1 MAILKHLT
9 LKQHNT
15 TKSHSEC
22 LPGASG
28 PQAITMPNGSIT
40 ATISSVAKVL
50 EKQQKRAKPKNH
62 VVNVKYIWQKERSN
76 IWYQFNDYIRLL
88 PLSCIFD
95 LKVKSH

>member
-1 MAILKHLT
+1 MAILKYLT

-40 ATISSVAKVL
+40 VTILSVVKEM
-50 EKQQKRAKPKNH
+50 EKQQKQAEPKSH
-62 VVNVKYIWQKERSN
+62 VVNVEYVWQKESSN
-76 IWYQFNDYIRLL
+76 IWYQFNNYIGCF
-88 PLSCIFD
+88 P
-95 LKVKSH
+95 